1 MSIAG
6 ELESFTVAAGPVC
19 KTTTLDE
26 DDLRDLR
33 EAIASPSQHSV
44 VARWWNATREE
55 KTGVRLVPEW
65 VARHR
70 RKECVTCQ

>member
-1 MSIAG
+1 MSIAD
-6 ELESFTVAAGPVC
+6 ELETFTVAAGPVC
-19 KTTTLDE
+19 KAASLLDG
-26 DDLRDLR
+26 DLSDVR
-33 EAIASPSQHSV
+33 EAVASSAQHSV